1 MNLSDLRKSFTD
13 MSYEEKLSLILQ
25 IRASRRM
32 SKKAPSAVRKTSTS
46 SRKTKDIDLDSLLKG
61 MSKEQLTK
69 LLGGL

>member
-1 MNLSDLRKSFTD
+1 

-32 SKKAPSAVRKTSTS
+32 SKKPPSAVKKASAG

>member
-1 MNLSDLRKSFTD
+1 MT
-13 MSYEEKLSLILQ
+13 YEEKLSLILQ
-25 IRASRRM
+25 IRASRRI
-32 SKKAPSAVRKTSTS
+32 SKKASSAVKKASTG